1 MATEDATRTV
11 AVVVD
16 DDRDTQLLALD
27 TNGGSA
33 WPQANLVLDHVGT
46 VQPRLDLR
54 AAIENRLRARR
65 VRVEAPVVLWLALP
79 PRTIRSPCGKK
90 QIPSSPRGSSTK
102 KPACRRCLVALARL
116 LVSWFP
122 EDLIPLGI
130 ELLLGDRSF
139 RTQLGQL
146 VDSL

>member
-65 VRVEAPVVLWLALP
+65 VRVEAPVILSLALP
-79 PRTIRSPCGKK
+79 EDDPLAVREEADQFLAAEAPRRRSP
-90 QIPSSPRGSSTK
+90 
-102 KPACRRCLVALARL
+102 LVVAVR
-116 LVSWFP
+116 W
-122 EDLIPLGI
+122 
-130 ELLLGDRSF
+130 R
-139 RTQLGQL
+139 
-146 VDSL
+146 

>member
-54 AAIENRLRARR
+54 AAIENRLCARR

-90 QIPSSPRGSSTK
+90 QINSSLPRLLDEEVRLSSLSGGASPPTSLLVPRGPYPSRPRT
-102 KPACRRCLVALARL
+102 AAR
-116 LVSWFP
+116 
-122 EDLIPLGI
+122 
-130 ELLLGDRSF
+130 
-139 RTQLGQL
+139 
-146 VDSL
+146 

>member
-65 VRVEAPVVLWLALP
+65 VRVEAPVILSLALP
-79 PRTIRSPCGKK
+79 EDDPLAVREEADPFL
-90 QIPSSPRGSSTK
+90 
-102 KPACRRCLVALARL
+102 AARL
-116 LVSWFP
+116 LDEEVRSSLSGGASP
-122 EDLIPLGI
+122 PTS
-130 ELLLGDRSF
+130 LLVPRGPYPSRP
-139 RTQLGQL
+139 RTAAR
-146 VDSL
+146 